1 MKRSDVINTGPCHG
15 GLSSPSAVVAI
26 SCRIAGAN
34 SNVAAA
40 NSRAA
45 SNNPSC
51 GMDESTSLCPSCGGL
66 MTLLGSFD
74 VVAQVPRV
82 EAPPGE
88 LVPPLQPTSQDDAR
102 VQGA

>member
-1 MKRSDVINTGPCHG
+1 
-15 GLSSPSAVVAI
+15 
-26 SCRIAGAN
+26 
-34 SNVAAA
+34 
-40 NSRAA
+40 
-45 SNNPSC
+45 
-51 GMDESTSLCPSCGGL
+51 MDESTSLCPSCGGL

-74 VVAQVPRV
+74 AVAQVPRV